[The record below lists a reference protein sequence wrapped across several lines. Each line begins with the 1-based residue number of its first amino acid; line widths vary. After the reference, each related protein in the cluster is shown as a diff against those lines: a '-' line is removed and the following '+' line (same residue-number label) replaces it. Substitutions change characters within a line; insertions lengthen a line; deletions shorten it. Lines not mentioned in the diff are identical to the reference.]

1 MKFGLPLKQDL
12 GWCPDGNQ
20 ATKADI
26 MSFKGPFRHVTAC
39 LEKTGNNRKNRWCLM
54 FITNSMMIIM
64 PVPHASLYADQES
77 GEASKEPK
85 RAKPAMRQLFTR
97 DSDSVILERLARL
110 VLQYNEK
117 DPEEVFIAEQDTNAI
132 PLDTIKEII
141 ITWVSSSGRF
151 SGLLFPFSMYPAEP
165 ANAGYRV
172 NYRVV
177 VTTGKKSVIV
187 ITPFSPDLRLTLR
200 DLLGERVHEIPD
212 EYAPL
217 L

>member
-1 MKFGLPLKQDL
+1 MMFGSSRKQDP
-12 GWCPDGNQ
+12 GWCPDGKP
-20 ATKADI
+20 ATKAESL
-26 MSFKGPFRHVTAC
+26 SFKGPFRHITAC
-39 LEKTGNNRKNRWCLM
+39 LEKTGHNRKNRWCLM
-54 FITNSMMIIM
+54 FITNSMMVIM
-64 PVPHASLYADQES
+64 PVPPKSLQANQENAES
-77 GEASKEPK
+77 AKPK
-85 RAKPAMRQLFTR
+85 PAKPAMRQLFPR
-97 DSDSVILERLARL
+97 DSDSVILERLDSL
-110 VLQYNEK
+110 VLQYREK
-117 DPEEVFIAEQDTNAI
+117 DPDEVFISEHDTNAI
-132 PLDTIKEII
+132 PLDTIKEAT

-172 NYRVV
+172 NYQVA

-187 ITPFSPDLRLTLR
+187 IIPFSPELRQTLR

>member
-1 MKFGLPLKQDL
+1 MKFGSPLNQDQC
-12 GWCPDGNQ
+12 WCPDRIP
-20 ATKADI
+20 ATKVDSL
-26 MSFKGPFRHVTAC
+26 SFKGPFRHVTAC

-54 FITNSMMIIM
+54 FITNSRMIIM
-64 PVPHASLYADQES
+64 PVPHASLQADKES
-77 GEASKEPK
+77 RESAKEPK
-85 RAKPAMRQLFTR
+85 RVKPAMRQLLSR
-97 DSDSVILERLARL
+97 DSDSVILERLDSL
-110 VLQYNEK
+110 VLQYREK
-117 DPEEVFIAEQDTNAI
+117 DPDKVFIAEQDTNTI
-132 PLDTIKEII
+132 PLDTIKEVT

-172 NYRVV
+172 NYQVAV
-177 VTTGKKSVIV
+177 ITGKKSVIV
-187 ITPFSPDLRLTLR
+187 ITPFSPELRQTLR